1 MNFCQYQTNKLHVH
15 ISHDD
20 CLEVIALRGKASEA
34 PRRAK

>member
-1 MNFCQYQTNKLHVH
+1 MIFCQYQTNMLHVH

-34 PRRAK
+34 QRRAK